1 MGGWKD
7 KLVSGCVEDWID
19 RLVDGKVVGEWVD
32 EQMDRSYYGWIANKA
47 VKVGISSEQ
56 LF

>member
-47 VKVGISSEQ
+47 VKVGISSE
-56 LF
+56 